1 MVYAHL
7 RGNIG
12 LKSQVSCNI
21 PRQVDGSY
29 KTIVELAKI
38 GMSYWQKVI
47 YSPTSMTL
55 SGSVAKNLAFIR
67 NQ

>member
-21 PRQVDGSY
+21 PRQVARTY
-29 KTIVELAKI
+29 KTIVELAKT
-38 GMSYWQKVI
+38 GMSHWQKVT
-47 YSPTSMTL
+47 YFPTSMTYL
-55 SGSVAKNLAFIR
+55 IR
-67 NQ
+67 EIIL